1 VYNCAYGLSASPG
14 TLSQHATRDAVTPP
28 ATPPRPAG
36 EVVRFATCAEFE
48 SWLEAHDEENPA
60 IWLMIA
66 RRGSAVPSITY
77 DEAIEVALCFGWI
90 DGQKAGHDDQ
100 HWLQR
105 FTPRTAR
112 SRWSEINRKKAE
124 ALIAAGRM
132 RPAGLDQVE
141 RAKADGRWD
150 AAYKG
155 QRTAS
160 VPDDLQRELDADPV
174 AAAAFA
180 GLDARNRYAIIWRI
194 NDAKRAETR
203 QRRIATYLEM
213 LRRGERIHD

>member
-1 VYNCAYGLSASPG
+1 MGLIRPVRVIYG
-14 TLSQHATRDAVTPP
+14 RCVVTEPIELP
-28 ATPPRPAG
+28 APSG
-36 EVVRFATCAEFE
+36 EVVWFATRADFE
-48 SWLEAHDEENPA
+48 TWLDIHHQLNPG

-66 RRGSAVPSITY
+66 KKGSAVPSITY
-77 DEAIEVALCFGWI
+77 AEAIEVALCFGWI
-90 DGQKAGHDDQ
+90 DGRKARHDDQ

-105 FTPRTAR
+105 FTPRAAR

-124 ALIAAGRM
+124 ELVAAERM
-132 RPAGLDQVE
+132 RPAGLSEVE

-160 VPDDLQRELDADPV
+160 LPEDLQRGLDHNPE

-180 GLDARNRYAIIWRI
+180 ELDARNRYSIIWRI
-194 NDAKRAETR
+194 NDAKRPETR
-203 QRRIATYLEM
+203 QRRIATYLDM
-213 LRRGERIHD
+213 LRRGERIHE